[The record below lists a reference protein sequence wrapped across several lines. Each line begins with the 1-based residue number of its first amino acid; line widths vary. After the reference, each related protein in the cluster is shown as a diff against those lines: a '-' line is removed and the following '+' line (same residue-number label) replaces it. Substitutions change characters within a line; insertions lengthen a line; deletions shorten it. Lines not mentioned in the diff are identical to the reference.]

1 MADSVIVVGV
11 DGTVAGLRA
20 LRWAVA
26 EAVRRAAVVR
36 AVHVWHFEYGAE
48 LAVLD
53 RDCARGRAQEVV
65 SDAVAVSTSESL
77 GDIVPIESVVVEGPV
92 VPVLVAES
100 TSSGLLVL
108 GHRGRSRWL
117 GAVLGSI
124 SAECIHHARCPVV
137 VVPPPRALA
146 RVGSRSEGAPPPALH

>member
-11 DGTVAGLRA
+11 DGTVAGLR
-20 LRWAVA
+20 AVA

-36 AVHVWHFEYGAE
+36 AVHVWHFDYGAE

-53 RDCARGRAQEVV
+53 RHGGCVRAREVV

-77 GDIVPIESVVVEGPV
+77 DSIVPIESVVVEGPV
-92 VPVLVAES
+92 VPVLVTES
-100 TSSGLLVL
+100 TSSALLVL
-108 GHRGRSRWL
+108 GHRGRRRWL

-137 VVPPPRALA
+137 VVPPPRAVA
-146 RVGSRSEGAPPPALH
+146 RVGSRSEGAPPTALY